1 VGPPIV
7 ELIIGI
13 QFAPL
18 VNATSGHF
26 GCFWR
31 EHLQEWR
38 LFADVE
44 PIADQFESFESPI
57 IPSANE
63 LMIVQA
69 PYPGRL
75 QIVSD
80 DEAKMIQIQQSRFL
94 LNWRSRGSAY
104 PTFSR
109 VFDDF
114 QTNLGKFRSFINQS
128 GFGEL
133 IPNQWEL
140 TYVDAFRK
148 GDYWETLDDW
158 PNVLPGL
165 LSKIN
170 IGVDSMMT
178 NRNAAWKFDLPKK
191 FGRLHFNMNH
201 ARLKN
206 NDNSNTTKFSDA
218 IILNS
223 TIRGPIQQFDVL
235 ETTIRSAKQTLSEA
249 FRNIV
254 SKEVTE
260 SCQ

>member
-1 VGPPIV
+1 MEPPIV

-18 VNATSGHF
+18 VNVTSGHF

-31 EHLQEWR
+31 EHLQTWK

-44 PIADQFESFESPI
+44 PIADQFESFESPVLL
-57 IPSANE
+57 SANE

-75 QIVSD
+75 QIVSA

-94 LNWRSRGSAY
+94 LNWRSRGTAY
-104 PTFSR
+104 PTFSA
-109 VFDDF
+109 VLEDF
-114 QTNLGKFRSFINQS
+114 LGNLSRFRSFIRES

-148 GDYWETLDDW
+148 SEHWETLDDW
-158 PNVLPGL
+158 PKVLPGL
-165 LSKIN
+165 LSTIN
-170 IGVDSMMT
+170 IGVASTMT
-178 NRNAAWKFDLPKK
+178 NRNAAWKFDLPEN
-191 FGRLHFNMNH
+191 FGRLHFNMSH
-201 ARLKN
+201 ARLRN
-206 NDNSNTTKFSDA
+206 SDNSKNGRFSDA
-218 IILNS
+218 ILLNS
-223 TIRGPIQQFDVL
+223 TIRGPIQRFDLL
-235 ETTIRSAKQTLSEA
+235 EATVRSAKKTLSQA

-260 SCQ
+260 SCI

>member
-1 VGPPIV
+1 MG
-7 ELIIGI
+7 L
-13 QFAPL
+13 
-18 VNATSGHF
+18 
-26 GCFWR
+26 
-31 EHLQEWR
+31 
-38 LFADVE
+38 
-44 PIADQFESFESPI
+44 
-57 IPSANE
+57 
-63 LMIVQA
+63 
-69 PYPGRL
+69 GRRNVT
-75 QIVSD
+75 VSV
-80 DEAKMIQIQQSRFL
+80 SRFL
-94 LNWRSRGSAY
+94 LNWRGRGSAY

-114 QTNLGKFRSFINQS
+114 QTNLSKFRSFINQS

-178 NRNAAWKFDLPKK
+178 NRNAAWKFDLPDK

-206 NDNSNTTKFSDA
+206 NDNLNTAKFSDA

-223 TIRGPIQQFDVL
+223 TIRGPIQQFEVL